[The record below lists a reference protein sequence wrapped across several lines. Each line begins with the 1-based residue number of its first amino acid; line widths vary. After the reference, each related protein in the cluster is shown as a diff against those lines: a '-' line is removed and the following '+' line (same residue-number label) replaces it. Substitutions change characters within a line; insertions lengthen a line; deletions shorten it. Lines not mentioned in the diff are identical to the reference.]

1 MAAGCHW
8 RYCANIFALQKNAVA
23 KAPQLGAIAHEII
36 TNVCLADVTDIK
48 FVQRAWGNG
57 QGGKDRRQEK
67 SGTEPRTRRIKG
79 RNQRVIEAAR
89 RSRRQL
95 GT

>member
-48 FVQRAWGNG
+48 FVQRAWET
-57 QGGKDRRQEK
+57 GKAAKTAAKKNR
-67 SGTEPRTRRIKG
+67 GL
-79 RNQRVIEAAR
+79 NRVPEE
-89 RSRRQL
+89 
-95 GT
+95 